1 MPTLPLLMNLLK
13 MLFEFVVCCRLVELV
28 KLVKLVELVEF
39 LGGGGSVLNAIP
51 VMGKRF
57 YKASL
62 HKITI

>member
-13 MLFEFVVCCRLVELV
+13 MLFEFVVCCRLVKLV

-39 LGGGGSVLNAIP
+39 LGGGSVLNAIP

-57 YKASL
+57 CKASL

>member
-28 KLVKLVELVEF
+28 KLVELVEF
-39 LGGGGSVLNAIP
+39 LGGGSVLNAIP